1 MRAADLNLN
10 FMDQSLFG
18 DSVARKAGTRQT
30 VAAVLFA
37 LYLIWNVLRM
47 TGLLYLMLQDAMLT
61 SPVTGFVMSAIE
73 LLLPMAGFALLI
85 PGAANRATKTATV
98 LLSVGYGCTMLC
110 YAGCALSLSAASGE
124 VTHMQIGQMYAYC
137 GWVSWACEVV
147 SLFAFSLILRGN
159 AIEPDTAS
167 WIGLLL
173 LEAMIMPVWSLFNV
187 VGTVEPEE
195 HPFVSFPGAVFSVVW
210 TVLLIIA
217 YVRFA
222 RCTAFSGAGTDA
234 PQGVYSPLNK
244 YMAGI
249 VVASGVT
256 LAALWA
262 VYRFAAPWLRTL

>member
-1 MRAADLNLN
+1 
-10 FMDQSLFG
+10 
-18 DSVARKAGTRQT
+18 
-30 VAAVLFA
+30 
-37 LYLIWNVLRM
+37 
-47 TGLLYLMLQDAMLT
+47 
-61 SPVTGFVMSAIE
+61 
-73 LLLPMAGFALLI
+73 
-85 PGAANRATKTATV
+85 
-98 LLSVGYGCTMLC
+98 
-110 YAGCALSLSAASGE
+110 
-124 VTHMQIGQMYAYC
+124 
-137 GWVSWACEVV
+137 
-147 SLFAFSLILRGN
+147 
-159 AIEPDTAS
+159 
-167 WIGLLL
+167 
-173 LEAMIMPVWSLFNV
+173 MIMPVWSLFNV

-262 VYRFAAPWLRTL
+262 VCRFAAPWLRTL

>member
-1 MRAADLNLN
+1 
-10 FMDQSLFG
+10 MDQSLFG

-110 YAGCALSLSAASGE
+110 YAGCALLLSAASGE

-173 LEAMIMPVWSLFNV
+173 VDAMITLVGVLFGV
-187 VGTVEPEE
+187 VVIGIGPGE
-195 HPFVSFPGAVFSVVW
+195 HPFGSLPGMVFRVVW
-210 TVLLIIA
+210 DVLLIGA
-217 YVRFA
+217 YIRFA
-222 RCTAFSGAGTDA
+222 RCAAFSGAGEDA

-262 VYRFAAPWLRTL
+262 VCRFAAPWLRTL